1 MASFSNLAM
10 SLPDAE
16 MIRRTAQEVAHRP
29 EFQIRPVYSNRA
41 LIDLAWRIL
50 RPIIRFFS
58 GLWDI
63 SPVLAWVVTI
73 GLTLLCVLLIAH
85 IVYTIRQA
93 ITRRTQFAG
102 GLGRE
107 AIKID
112 PVELE
117 RKAEDAAAR
126 EEFITAVR
134 LLLKASLL
142 RISLWEERTL
152 RLGATNG
159 EHMRRYRQSKFI
171 GALAQLVN
179 VVDAKWYGS
188 GLCDAQDYRACRLA
202 HAQICSAVEVTHAHG
217 T

>member
-1 MASFSNLAM
+1 MASISNLATN
-10 SLPDAE
+10 LPDAE
-16 MIRRTAQEVAHRP
+16 TIRRTAQEVAHRP
-29 EFQIRPVYSNRA
+29 EYQLRPVYSNRA
-41 LIDLAWRIL
+41 LIDLVWRIL

-63 SPVLAWVVTI
+63 SPVLAWAVI
-73 GLTLLCVLLIAH
+73 LGLSLLCLLLIAH

-107 AIKID
+107 AIKLD

-134 LLLKASLL
+134 LLLRASLL
-142 RISLWEERTL
+142 RISLWEQRTL
-152 RLGATNG
+152 RPGTTNG
-159 EHMRRYRQSKFI
+159 EHLRRYRQSKFVS
-171 GALAQLVN
+171 ALAQLVS

-188 GLCDAQDYRACRLA
+188 GQCDAQDYRACRLA
-202 HAQICSAVEVTHAHG
+202 HAQIRSAVEVTHAHG